1 MVTRF
6 LTIAG
11 IRLLEAIFAF
21 GIVGS
26 ALVIIL
32 AGVEDVREIFKKEIE
47 SRDAR
52 KTT

>member
-26 ALVIIL
+26 ALVVLL
-32 AGVEDVREIFKKEIE
+32 AGVEDVREMFKKETLQ
-47 SRDAR
+47 RDAQE
-52 KTT
+52 